1 MIGFAEASKRFFTRA
16 FDFKGRSSA
25 SEFWFSLLMLI
36 IVFFLLALVLSALGE
51 IAIII
56 LSILYIGAIIPSLSV
71 GVRRLHDTDRSGW
84 WYLIS
89 LIPLASLVLWVFFC
103 MSGTKGPNRFGED
116 PYGAPPQDAFS

>member
-16 FDFKGRSSA
+16 FDFQGRSSR
-25 SEFWFSLLMLI
+25 SEYWFALLMLI
-36 IVFFLLALVLSALGE
+36 ILSVMLVLVLSGLGE
-51 IAIII
+51 
-56 LSILYIGAIIPSLSV
+56 IGAIILVILSFAAIIPSISV

-89 LIPLASLVLWVFFC
+89 FIPLASLLLLVFFC
-103 MSGTKGPNRFGED
+103 ISGTAGPNRFGED